1 MFEWHKPTKGG
12 MGNCVTLKRAI
23 LKLLVRMVLAKD
35 VGGPRTQI
43 FLKAQTLLSEVD
55 AEVGT
60 VRFTRTPDSHFR
72 VSSRCFFVWLQVAQ
86 RAAVDT
92 VCNS

>member
-35 VGGPRTQI
+35 VGGPRTLAIEGAGPTRISHAIGCRGWQCDI
-43 FLKAQTLLSEVD
+43 FLKVQTLS
-55 AEVGT
+55 
-60 VRFTRTPDSHFR
+60 
-72 VSSRCFFVWLQVAQ
+72 
-86 RAAVDT
+86 
-92 VCNS
+92 